1 MDEGVVDRLSSLSD
15 DRLRRI
21 LHLVPS
27 KEAASTSALSRRWGS
42 LWRSSGAVDLA
53 VAIRYG
59 HDEIYG
65 YQAMQE
71 AQRAAEDAFSRAAAA
86 SLAAAEVPVTRLAIR
101 VDTDGGDTD
110 LQRFVP
116 KVSAVLSDPA
126 AARHVEDLRV
136 ALVDAN
142 DDATTLFSGVEI
154 SRSLGICRLP
164 SLPSPEILR
173 VLDLTRCDL
182 APPPVACCLPRLA
195 TLRLRRCSI
204 RLTDLQALLDAAPD
218 LTHVHLESVLFK
230 YTIIQQGYLQPQEVL
245 DKIATTPAGPSIDA
259 PRLQSFVYKGL
270 LRQFQLRSA
279 APELARADLH
289 FLKDT
294 LCYGKERTRELFW
307 QFVQSLSSAK
317 ALKLTVNAGLKEIAA
332 IGKARRAQLLCPLP
346 NVQRLELEGW
356 HHPTSTTAAVAIANL
371 LHCCHALGDLTLKLS
386 DVPPDSHKDD
396 GSYYASDRLDYT
408 RSIDRFI
415 RRRRSSTI
423 SMEDSNSSGVRY
435 HDDVHDIPGLSGH
448 SFACL
453 QKSLR
458 RVSLQF
464 RLADSSSSC
473 LGPRLVKFFAQ
484 NAMVL
489 EEIHIDSGNW
499 RQ

>member
-1 MDEGVVDRLSSLSD
+1 MDEGVVDRLSALSD
-15 DRLRRI
+15 DLLRRI

-53 VAIRYG
+53 AAIRYG
-59 HDEIYG
+59 HDEIYS

-71 AQRAAEDAFSRAAAA
+71 TQRAAEDAFCRAAAA
-86 SLAAAEVPVTRLAIR
+86 SLAAFAWTPTAATPTSREVAMRL
-101 VDTDGGDTD
+101 
-110 LQRFVP
+110 P
-116 KVSAVLSDPA
+116 AV
-126 AARHVEDLRV
+126 
-136 ALVDAN
+136 
-142 DDATTLFSGVEI
+142 TTLVLALCGGL
-154 SRSLGICRLP
+154 LGQGAGQNRIW
-164 SLPSPEILR
+164 
-173 VLDLTRCDL
+173 
-182 APPPVACCLPRLA
+182 
-195 TLRLRRCSI
+195 
-204 RLTDLQALLDAAPD
+204 AL
-218 LTHVHLESVLFK
+218 E
-230 YTIIQQGYLQPQEVL
+230 
-245 DKIATTPAGPSIDA
+245 IDA
-259 PRLQSFVYKGL
+259 PRLQSLVYKGL

-279 APELARADLH
+279 ATELARADLH

-464 RLADSSSSC
+464 RLGDSSSSC

-489 EEIHIDSGNW
+489 E
-499 RQ
+499 